1 MNRELTVKFLDEVA
15 FPEVKTNP
23 KNTNKGLIPRFHQDI
38 CDKYYGATRVSLAK
52 ACQEL
57 AEEGELIKAFIKFN
71 PSKNDELSEPDDMG
85 ISTVTKGTHINMK
98 VGRDGKLSTPIY
110 WMKDDPETPQW
121 AKAQGSRKENFRAG
135 ENWAKGTGTE
145 GQRVQEEEFVPI

>member
-1 MNRELTVKFLDEVA
+1 MNKELTIKFLNEVA

-38 CDKYYGATRVSLAK
+38 CDKYYGATKVSLAK
-52 ACQEL
+52 ACQVLTED
-57 AEEGELIKAFIKFN
+57 GELVKAFIKFN

-85 ISTVTKGTHINMK
+85 ISTVIKGSHINMK

-110 WMKDDPETPQW
+110 WMKGDTDIPQW
-121 AKAQGSRKENFRAG
+121 AQAQGSRVENFRKG
-135 ENWAKGTGTE
+135 QEWANGGKK
-145 GQRVQEEEFVPI
+145 EEEFVQE